1 MELALEKVEED
12 NGRSCRSPLVSELTT
27 RQQYVPTSYKITQN
41 AVSNRTEQ
49 FDDIVIDHFY
59 TAIRAGLVDRKLP
72 ICDGAPT
79 PSTMAMVRRLLCSPV
94 ERSRR
99 QGGAAR
105 SGYPLVDTI
114 NAGVDGV
121 VEFFLAEERS
131 RHRGAPNDVSKRH
144 DVHVCRPIRNSF
156 YRSCSGIGRGWK
168 DY

>member
-41 AVSNRTEQ
+41 AASNRTEQ

-79 PSTMAMVRRLLCSPV
+79 PSTMAMVYYARLWSVVAVKGEQRGVVIRLST
-94 ERSRR
+94 RSMQGWTGMLSFSRR
-99 QGGAAR
+99 GA
-105 SGYPLVDTI
+105 
-114 NAGVDGV
+114 
-121 VEFFLAEERS
+121 
-131 RHRGAPNDVSKRH
+131 K
-144 DVHVCRPIRNSF
+144 
-156 YRSCSGIGRGWK
+156 
-168 DY
+168 